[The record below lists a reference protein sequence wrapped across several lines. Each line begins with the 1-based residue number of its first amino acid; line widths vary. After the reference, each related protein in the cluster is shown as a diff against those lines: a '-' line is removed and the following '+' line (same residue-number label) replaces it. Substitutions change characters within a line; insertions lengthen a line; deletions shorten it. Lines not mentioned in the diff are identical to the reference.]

1 MNVTSDRKKTINYKQ
16 MKLSVIILNYN
27 VRYFLEACI
36 KSVQSAIAEMDAEII
51 VIDNNSPDDSCD
63 MMRMVFP
70 EIQLIA
76 NKENVGFAKANNQG
90 VQLAKGEY
98 VCILNP
104 DTIVAEDT
112 FTHLLTFAESKE
124 KLGAIGC
131 KLIDGSGTYLPE
143 SKRNIPTPMVSVK
156 KILGNK
162 NSGYY
167 SDLGENEIG
176 KVDILVGAFMFM
188 KKNVYETVAGFDED
202 YFMYGEDID
211 LSYKIIKAGF
221 QNYYYGKT
229 SVIHYKGESTLKD
242 KTYAKRFYGAM
253 QLFYKKHFKRNL
265 IYDIAV
271 TLGAKVIPLLSK
283 SDVQVQKNIQK
294 CVIVTNDASRF
305 EQIQTVYNEKEC
317 VQTDNLDHFS
327 RQTENE
333 NHTEII
339 FDTHFID
346 TTTIIQ
352 IFEKQLGYY
361 KILPKSSTF
370 IRGSDSS
377 KNRGEVLMLIK
388 N

>member
-1 MNVTSDRKKTINYKQ
+1 
-16 MKLSVIILNYN
+16 MKLSIIILNYN

-36 KSVQSAIAEMDAEII
+36 RSVQNAITELDAEII
-51 VIDNNSPDDSCD
+51 VIDNNSPDDSCE
-63 MMRMVFP
+63 MMQTIFP

-76 NKENVGFAKANNQG
+76 NTENVGFAKANNQG
-90 VQLAKGEY
+90 VKVAKGEY

-112 FTHLLTFAESKE
+112 FIQLLHFAEKIE
-124 KLGAIGC
+124 NLGSIGC
-131 KLIDGSGTYLPE
+131 KLVDGSGAFLPE

-167 SDLGENEIG
+167 SDVHEDEIG
-176 KVDILVGAFMFM
+176 KVDILVGAFMLM
-188 KKNVYETVAGFDED
+188 KKSVYEAVAGFDED

-211 LSYKIIKAGF
+211 LSYKIKKAGF

-271 TLGAKVIPLLSK
+271 TLGTKLIPLVSK
-283 SDVQVQKNIQK
+283 SDKEVQKQVEK
-294 CVIVTNDASRF
+294 CIIVTNNQTHF
-305 EQIQTVYNEKEC
+305 EQIQSVYAGKNC
-317 VQTDNLDHFS
+317 VKVENLDNFFQQIEYKN
-327 RQTENE
+327 QTEIVLDNNFLE
-333 NHTEII
+333 TK
-339 FDTHFID
+339 
-346 TTTIIQ
+346 TIIQ
-352 IFEKQLGYY
+352 LFEKRLGYY

-370 IRGSDSS
+370 ILGSDSS
-377 KNRGEVLMLIK
+377 KSRGEVWMLIK